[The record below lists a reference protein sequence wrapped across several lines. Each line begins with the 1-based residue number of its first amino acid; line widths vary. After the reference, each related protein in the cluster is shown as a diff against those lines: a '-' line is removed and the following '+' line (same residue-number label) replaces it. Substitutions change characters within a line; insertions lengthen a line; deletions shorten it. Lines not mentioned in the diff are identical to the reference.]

1 MNLARFFRVALV
13 LSAGPLFSAEW
24 TPEVEASRGG
34 QTLVTYRAKLEGD
47 YLVVQLKAAEG
58 WHTYAMDN
66 KQRAT
71 EVLAGKM
78 SLGVEESTE
87 LAVSDGLEVIGPWY
101 QSEPKD
107 FSQPKLRWFTWGFD
121 EPALL
126 AAKVKRSGA
135 GPATVTINA
144 QVCDSASCQ
153 AVKTELQIPIA
164 GSAPKTDFDIQL
176 LTLVRTD

>member
-1 MNLARFFRVALV
+1 MSALRLCLMGIV
-13 LSAGPLFSAEW
+13 LLSGPLYAGEW
-24 TPEVEASRGG
+24 TPEVEATRGG
-34 QTLVTYRAKLEGD
+34 QTLVTYRAKLDGD
-47 YLVVQLKAAEG
+47 FLVVQLKAAKG

-71 EVLAGKM
+71 DALAGKM

-87 LAVSDGLEVIGPWY
+87 VTVSGGLEVAGPWY

-126 AAKVKRSGA
+126 AARVKRSGA
-135 GPATVTINA
+135 GPATVMINA

-153 AVKTELQIPIA
+153 AVKTELQVPISRAATKTEFDLQGLIP
-164 GSAPKTDFDIQL
+164 
-176 LTLVRTD
+176 VRTQ